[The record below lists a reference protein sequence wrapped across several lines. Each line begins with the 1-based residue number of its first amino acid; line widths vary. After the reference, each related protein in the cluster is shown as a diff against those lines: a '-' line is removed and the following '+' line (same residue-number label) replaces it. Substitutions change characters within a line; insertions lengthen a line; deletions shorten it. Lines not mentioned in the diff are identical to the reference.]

1 MSKLD
6 FISRSELLAEIDQ
19 ERKRHIDSGNYGAE
33 HLMVHSLRRLVE
45 EAHAVDAAPVVHGRW
60 IEKQEATSWCDDDV
74 FVFYECSV
82 CHDQDGIYSDKFS
95 YCPNCGAKMDREG

>member
-1 MSKLD
+1 MSNLD

-45 EAHAVDAAPVVHGRW
+45 DAHAVDAAPVVHGRW
-60 IEKQEATSWCDDDV
+60 IEAKGAIRCS
-74 FVFYECSV
+74 ECMNEPLYDYHGRLKLS
-82 CHDQDGIYSDKFS
+82 KA
-95 YCPNCGAKMDREG
+95 CPTCGAKMWKEKRI

>member
-1 MSKLD
+1 MQMSNLD

-45 EAHAVDAAPVVHGRW
+45 EAPAVDAAPVVHGRW
-60 IEKQEATSWCDDDV
+60 INQDSTYTKYQ
-74 FVFYECSV
+74 CSA
-82 CHDQDGIYSDKFS
+82 CKERNFDGVGR
-95 YCPNCGAKMDREG
+95 YCPNCGARMDEEE